1 MAYVFLYLIT
11 AFFGV
16 SFIFGSAP
24 FIGTGLVVASVL
36 ILSNQPSDRTL
47 AGWFFLLAL
56 IGIVIGTSAP
66 EYYGS
71 LQY

>member
-1 MAYVFLYLIT
+1 MGYIFLDLIT
-11 AFFGV
+11 AFFGI
-16 SFIFGSAP
+16 SFILGSAP
-24 FIGTGLVVASVL
+24 FIGTGLVVTSVL
-36 ILSNQPSDRTL
+36 ILANQPSDRTL

-56 IGIVIGTSAP
+56 IGIVVGTGAP

>member
-1 MAYVFLYLIT
+1 MGYIFLFAVT
-11 AFFGV
+11 SFFGV
-16 SFIFGSAP
+16 SFI
-24 FIGTGLVVASVL
+24 IGTAPITGTILVVSSCLVL
-36 ILSNQPSDRTL
+36 ANQPSDRTIMS
-47 AGWFFLLAL
+47 WFFLLAL